1 MSDIEGIDPNLDD
14 SDVPGVTADVVRPAR
29 NLLNFFKGQQA
40 SDTEAIA
47 GPSEPPKKRAPRQKK
62 NAAAEDNKQTRLGA
76 GLKPV
81 KVQPD
86 VQVEGDIAMLA
97 EVPEPVPSNVADQKK
112 KSGRKPKPRAVDD
125 EDQEVRAM
133 SKAAKQ
139 KKPGPKPKS
148 AASRGNKGVE
158 SASEIDK
165 GEESLRGLSFL
176 SKARPL
182 LRLDYD

>member
-14 SDVPGVTADVVRPAR
+14 SDVPGVTADVVKPAR

-81 KVQPD
+81 KIQPD
-86 VQVEGDIAMLA
+86 VQVEGDEAMLA
-97 EVPEPVPSNVADQKK
+97 EVPEPGPSHVVDQKK
-112 KSGRKPKPRAVDD
+112 KPGRKPKARAVDD